1 MKNLSYCVDCRRISY
16 FYGICSYCQSN
27 NIKDINRKTPVN
39 VIGTKIKGRVLN
51 VKDEMVNILCIGQ
64 GKVKSIKQFEVEKLR
79 KIL

>member
-1 MKNLSYCVDCRRISY
+1 MKNLSYCVECKRISY
-16 FYGICSYCQSN
+16 FNETCSYCKSN

-39 VIGTKIKGRVLN
+39 VIGTKTKGRVLN
-51 VKDEMVNILCIGQ
+51 VKDGIVDILCIGQ